1 MLRKSLILIAI
12 LITVQSCARQQK
24 LIYSPPEQ
32 IKQIFYPEKKPDAFY
47 RKDTSDLYEPSFIS
61 IAAVGDIML
70 GSHVIH
76 YLKKYGANYPFDS
89 TKAILTAADM
99 AIGNLE
105 APFATK
111 GVKFEKKFN
120 FKVQPKYATG
130 LVDAGFDVLN
140 LANNHTMDYGVEALV
155 STLNTLDSLK
165 LPYSGAG
172 MNKEHALKPAILE
185 HNGIKVAFIG
195 CSLTFPV
202 EFWATDNSPGTYSPQ
217 ETELVNMIKHCEEVA
232 DYTVVSFHWGG
243 EGRITPK
250 PYQKE
255 FARLSVDAGADL
267 IIGHH
272 PHVLQGVELYRNKLI
287 VYSLGNF
294 AFGSYTRRS
303 KDSAILKA
311 YLTRNGLLYA
321 RLIPISVYNYEVS
334 FQPRLLKGKK
344 ADGVIKHVQ
353 EISLHLNKNK
363 NIVTKEGIIWGDWT
377 INNELS
383 KIATTD

>member
-1 MLRKSLILIAI
+1 MLKKLLLFIAI

-24 LIYSPPEQ
+24 LVPAPPKQ
-32 IKQIFYPEKKPDAFY
+32 IKEIFYPEKKPLSYY
-47 RKDTSDLYEPSFIS
+47 RKDMKSLYEPSFVS

-89 TKAILTAADM
+89 TKAILRVADM

-111 GVKFEKKFN
+111 GIKFEKKYN
-120 FKVQPKYATG
+120 FKVPPQYATG

-155 STLNTLDSLK
+155 STLHTLDSLK

-172 MNKEHALKPAILE
+172 MNKEQALNPAILE
-185 HNGIKVAFIG
+185 YNGIKVAFIG
-195 CSLTFPV
+195 CSLTFPS
-202 EFWATDNSPGTYSPQ
+202 EFWATKDSPGTYSPQ
-217 ETELVNMIKHCEEVA
+217 ETELVNMIKHCEELS

-243 EGRITPK
+243 EGRTTPK
-250 PYQKE
+250 QYQKE
-255 FARLSVDAGADL
+255 FAHLSVDAGADL

-287 VYSLGNF
+287 AYSLGNF

-303 KDSAILKA
+303 KDSAILKV
-311 YLTRNGLLYA
+311 YLTSNGLLYA

-334 FQPRLLKGKK
+334 FQPRVLKRKK
-344 ADGVIKHVQ
+344 ADDVIKHVQ
-353 EISLHLNKNK
+353 QISLHLNKNK
-363 NIVTKEGIIWGDWT
+363 NIVTKEGIIWGDRT
-377 INNELS
+377 INPELQQFVT
-383 KIATTD
+383 IE

>member
-1 MLRKSLILIAI
+1 MLKKSLILIAI
-12 LITVQSCARQQK
+12 LIIVQSCARQQK
-24 LIYSPPEQ
+24 LVPIPPEQ
-32 IKQIFYPEKKPDAFY
+32 IKQIFHPKKKPGSYY
-47 RKDTSDLYEPSFIS
+47 RKDTAPLYQPSFIS

-89 TKAILTAADM
+89 TSIILKAADL

-120 FKVQPKYATG
+120 FKVPPKYATG
-130 LVDAGFDVLN
+130 LVDAGFNVLN
-140 LANNHTMDYGVEALV
+140 LANNHTMDYGVEALI
-155 STLNTLDSLK
+155 STLHTLDSLN

-172 MNKEHALKPAILE
+172 MNKEQALKPAILE

-195 CSLTFPV
+195 CSLTFPA
-202 EFWATDNSPGTYSPQ
+202 EFWAAKNSPGTYSPQ
-217 ETELVNMIKHCEEVA
+217 ETELVTMIKHCEEVA

-250 PYQKE
+250 QYQKE
-255 FARLSVDAGADL
+255 FAHLSVDAGADL

-272 PHVLQGVELYRNKLI
+272 PHVLQGVELYRNRLI

-303 KDSAILKA
+303 KDSAILKV

-334 FQPRLLKGKK
+334 FQPRILKGKN
-344 ADGVIKHVQ
+344 ADDVIKHVQ
-353 EISLHLNKNK
+353 QISLHLNKDK

-377 INNELS
+377 INP
-383 KIATTD
+383 